1 MKVLK
6 DTSKGV
12 SEGARVALQELG
24 LPITGTAALLIVF
37 WKEQ

>member
-12 SEGARVALQELG
+12 AEGARVALRELG
-24 LPITGTAALLIVF
+24 LPITGTTGLLIVF